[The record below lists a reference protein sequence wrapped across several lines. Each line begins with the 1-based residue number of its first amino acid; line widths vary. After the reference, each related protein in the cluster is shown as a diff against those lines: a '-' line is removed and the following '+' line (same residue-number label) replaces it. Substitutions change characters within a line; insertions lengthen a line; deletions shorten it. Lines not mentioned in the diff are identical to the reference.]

1 MNTFMPRLAWTAS
14 AVCWLAITSTMAQA
28 QSPACQVTYTKSWEG
43 GNGFGANIVIQN
55 NGASITNGWTLI
67 FSLPNGQRLQNGW
80 PVTFSQPAGSAQMT
94 VSSNAQWNQ
103 SIPSGQ
109 SFTVGFNGTFSGANN
124 PPTAFTLNGTA
135 CNGGTTPPANTPPTV
150 SLTSP
155 TSGQQL
161 AQSMAVTLAANAS
174 DNSGVSRVEFLI
186 DGALVATDTTAP
198 YSFSTSTLAVGNHT
212 AQARAFDN
220 AAPPLSAST
229 AVIPFSVVAQPP
241 AQLAI
246 LVNPATV
253 NITGSASGTTTGTS
267 NVRLAAA
274 PAGTVTVT
282 LTRSGSTVITS
293 SPGTINFSSANWS
306 AGVNVTFTAAAGTT
320 AATSTF
326 AAAAPNYTGATITVN
341 RTTATQPGTR
351 VDNPYAGATAYNNPQ
366 WRANAAAGG
375 GSAIANQPTGVW
387 FDRISAIAG
396 NSSPTTGSMGLV
408 DHLNTAV
415 QQDQA
420 NGSSPLVFQMVI
432 YNLPGR
438 DCAALAS
445 NGELGPNDLPRYQN
459 EYINPIRDILRRP
472 EYASLRIV
480 AIIEIDSLPNLV
492 TNRTTRPTGTAQC
505 DTMFANGGYVNGVGY
520 ALAQL
525 GSIANVY
532 NYVDAGHHGWLG
544 WTDNFGA
551 SVEMMRTAAQA
562 SGSTV
567 ANVHGFITNTAN
579 TSALQEPY
587 IQVNDQTR
595 PSRWIDWNQFNDELS
610 YAQAFRNQAVSAGFS
625 PNIGMLIDTSRNG
638 WGGPNRP
645 AGPSTLADLNARID
659 ASRIDRRI
667 HKGNWCNPSGA
678 GIGERPRAA
687 PATGIDAYVWIKP
700 PGESDGS
707 SSLIPNDEGKG
718 FDRMCDPTYGGNA
731 RNNNNA
737 TGALPNAPLSG
748 HWFQTQ
754 FAELLRNAFP
764 PL

>member
-1 MNTFMPRLAWTAS
+1 MRPFRSRLAWMAS
-14 AVCWLAITSTMAQA
+14 AVCLLALTSTMAAAQA
-28 QSPACQVTYTKSWEG
+28 PACQVTYTKSWEG

-55 NGASITNGWTLI
+55 NGPAITNGWTLI
-67 FSLPNGQRLQNGW
+67 FSFPNGQRLQNGW
-80 PVTFSQPAGSAQMT
+80 PVAFTHPAGSAQMT
-94 VSSNAQWNQ
+94 VASNAQWNQ
-103 SIPSGQ
+103 SIGSGQ

-135 CNGGTTPPANTPPTV
+135 CNGGTPQPPQNTPPTV

-155 TSGQQL
+155 TSGQQFNTGT
-161 AQSMAVTLAANAS
+161 SVSLAANAS
-174 DNSGVSRVEFLI
+174 DNSGVSRVEFRV
-186 DGALVATDTTAP
+186 DGALVSTDTTSP
-198 YSFSTSTLAVGNHT
+198 YSFSTTTLAAGSHT
-212 AQARAFDN
+212 AQATAFDN
-220 AAPPLSAST
+220 ANPPLST
-229 AVIPFSVVAQPP
+229 ATALIPFSVVAPMG
-241 AQLAI
+241 ASI
-246 LVNPATV
+246 LVNPATL
-253 NITGSASGTTTGTS
+253 NLAGGASATS
-267 NVRLAAA
+267 NVRLSAA
-274 PAGTVTVT
+274 PTANVIVT

-293 SPGTINFSSANWS
+293 SPGTVTLTTANWS
-306 AGVNVTFTAAAGTT
+306 AGVNVIFAAAAGTT

-341 RTTATQPGTR
+341 RTATTPPGTR
-351 VDNPYAGATAYNNPQ
+351 VDNPYAGATVYNNPQ
-366 WRANAAAGG
+366 WRANASAGG

-420 NGSSPLVFQMVI
+420 NGASPLVFQMVI

-492 TNRTTRPTGTAQC
+492 TNRTNRPTGTAQC
-505 DTMFANGGYVNGVGY
+505 DTMFNNGGYVNGVGY

-525 GSIANVY
+525 GSIPNVY

-551 SVEMMRTAAQA
+551 SVEMMRTAALA
-562 SGSTV
+562 SGSTL

-587 IQVNDQTR
+587 ITVDATTR
-595 PSRWIDWNQFNDELS
+595 TSRWIDFNQFNDELT
-610 YAQAFRNQAVSAGFS
+610 YAQAFRNQAVSTGFS
-625 PNIGMLIDTSRNG
+625 SSIGMLIDTSRNG
-638 WGGPNRP
+638 WGGPARP
-645 AGPSTLADLNARID
+645 TGPSTLADLNARID

-687 PATGIDAYVWIKP
+687 PAAGVDAYVWIKP

-718 FDRMCDPTYGGNA
+718 FDAMCAPGNPGNP
-731 RNNNNA
+731 RNNNSE

-748 HWFQTQ
+748 HWFQAQ
-754 FAELLRNAFP
+754 FDELLRNSFP